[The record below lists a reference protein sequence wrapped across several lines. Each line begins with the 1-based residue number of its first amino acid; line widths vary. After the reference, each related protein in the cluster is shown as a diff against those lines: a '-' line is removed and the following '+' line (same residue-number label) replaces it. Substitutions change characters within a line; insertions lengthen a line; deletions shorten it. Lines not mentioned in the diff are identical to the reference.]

1 MDARSALARGVAAL
15 RKERGW
21 TQALLAEKA
30 DVSIQFSAAIEQA
43 AKSPSLDTI
52 DSLCEAFRAEPS
64 ELFAAGEQSTGA
76 KAGPSRA
83 LVRAAAALPH
93 EREDE
98 VVDLL
103 HVVSRM
109 LASPARAKR
118 PAKHGRVKR

>member
-1 MDARSALARGVAAL
+1 MDARNALALGVAAL

-21 TQALLAEKA
+21 TQLLLAEKA
-30 DVSIQFSAAIEQA
+30 NVSLQFIAAIEQA

-52 DSLCEAFRAEPS
+52 DKLCAVFRAQPS
-64 ELFAAGEQSTGA
+64 ELFAAGEASTGSRS
-76 KAGPSRA
+76 GPSRE
-83 LVRAAAALPH
+83 LMRAAAALPA

-98 VVDLL
+98 IVELL

-118 PAKHGRVKR
+118 IQRRARVAR